1 MDIVLILLAAV
12 LFTALLRKPLQRHP
26 GIFYALAIVLDVLLV
41 AGPSWSIPV
50 ALWRFALLF
59 HSRCLF
65 AFGLFA
71 VVMFI
76 GVLKEGSPLKQA
88 LLPVRAELSIF
99 AALLALG
106 HVLGFAALYLGRLL
120 TQAAPYTVLVVGVA
134 AALVVLLVPLTVT
147 SFKAVKRR
155 MGAATWKRLQ
165 RFAYLFWTLVFAHVL
180 VVLGPFAALGAP
192 GALESIAV
200 YAVLFAMYAILR
212 VYRALADRR
221 MRTDADRLAFDGESD
236 PLAA

>member
-1 MDIVLILLAAV
+1 MDIVLILLTAV
-12 LFTALLRKPLQRHP
+12 LFTALFRKPLQRHP
-26 GIFYALAIVLDVLLV
+26 GIFYTVAIALDVLLV
-41 AGPSWSIPV
+41 AGSSWGIPV
-50 ALWRFALLF
+50 ALWRFVLLF

-71 VVMFI
+71 IVMFI

-120 TQAAPYTVLVVGVA
+120 ARATPDTVLVVGVA
-134 AALVVLLVPLTVT
+134 AALVVLLMPLTVT

-155 MGAATWKRLQ
+155 MRAATWRRLQ
-165 RFAYLFWTLVFAHVL
+165 RFAYLFWALVFAHVL
-180 VVLGPFAALGAP
+180 VVLGPSAASGAP

-200 YAVLFAMYAILR
+200 YAVLFASYAALR
-212 VYRALADRR
+212 IYRALADRR
-221 MRTDADRLAFDGESD
+221 MLAKTGGLAFDGESD